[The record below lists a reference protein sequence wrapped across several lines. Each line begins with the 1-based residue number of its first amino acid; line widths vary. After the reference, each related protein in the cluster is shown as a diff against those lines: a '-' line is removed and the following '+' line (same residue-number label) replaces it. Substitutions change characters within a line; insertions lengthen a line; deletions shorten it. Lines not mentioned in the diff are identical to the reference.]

1 MIPYIIYLMAIS
13 GVPPTDVFHYFLIN
27 TCISLVVCNLG
38 MYLMRHV
45 CGRRTLLLMG
55 SASNAA
61 WLLGLA
67 VSSSVETSFKTSQ
80 TLLITFT
87 SLFMIGYS
95 FLTAVVTRPVATEV
109 VSTRLRAYSFGTTLA
124 ISSVVLWL
132 ISFCTPYFIN
142 PENMHWVSSISWPH
156 IPVIRY
162 LTDNFSQGGK
172 YGYIF
177 AASNV
182 ICFIWYYFFIPE
194 TKGRSL
200 EEIDELFE
208 KKVATK
214 DFKTFVTG
222 IRGSALRDI
231 KTGHVG
237 AHLSESKKG
246 TAVRVQES
254 SGRASAAEL
263 PSA

>member
-1 MIPYIIYLMAIS
+1 MAIS

-156 IPVIRY
+156 IPVIIL
-162 LTDNFSQGGK
+162 LTISHRAENTATSLPPRTSSVS
-172 YGYIF
+172 YGITSSF
-177 AASNV
+177 PRPKAARLKRLTN
-182 ICFIWYYFFIPE
+182 
-194 TKGRSL
+194 
-200 EEIDELFE
+200 
-208 KKVATK
+208 
-214 DFKTFVTG
+214 
-222 IRGSALRDI
+222 
-231 KTGHVG
+231 
-237 AHLSESKKG
+237 
-246 TAVRVQES
+246 S
-254 SGRASAAEL
+254 SRRRWQPRISRPL
-263 PSA
+263 